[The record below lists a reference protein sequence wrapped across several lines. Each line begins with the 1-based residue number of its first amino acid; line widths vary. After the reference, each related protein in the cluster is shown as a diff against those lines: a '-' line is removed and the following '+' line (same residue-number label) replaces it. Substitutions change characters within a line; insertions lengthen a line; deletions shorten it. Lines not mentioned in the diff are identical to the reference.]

1 MKSHRVDMGGVE
13 RREHE
18 RFAMQVA
25 VEATHGASTVS
36 FISEDLS
43 VGGAK
48 ILRNR
53 GEGELPLGEEVD
65 VTVALPGRA
74 EPLAA
79 KATVR
84 WSRGGAVGIQF
95 GRAAQAALAA
105 FFASVVGL
113 SGLTASAAT
122 TTVPTFDPNAT
133 TELTSD
139 GGERP
144 DEYVLLG
151 AFERQRAQMD
161 RCVEQAKHGDEAQLQ
176 GTATMEVLLN
186 PAGKR
191 PLGIN
196 GKVSDDAPKDA
207 GLMECLRAA
216 TAAAPY
222 PGYDGPPVIVEFD
235 FEIDAGTA
243 IED

>member
-1 MKSHRVDMGGVE
+1 M
-13 RREHE
+13 
-18 RFAMQVA
+18 AVA
-25 VEATHGASTVS
+25 IEATVGASRLNFT
-36 FISEDLS
+36 SEDLS

-48 ILRNR
+48 LV
-53 GEGELPLGEEVD
+53 GEGSLPVGEEVE
-65 VTVALPGRA
+65 VSVALPGRA
-74 EPLAA
+74 DPLAA
-79 KATVR
+79 KAEVR
-84 WSRGGAVGIQF
+84 WSRGRAVGIRF

-113 SGLTASAAT
+113 SGATANATTAS
-122 TTVPTFDPNAT
+122 VPTFDPNAT
-133 TELTSD
+133 TELSAD
-139 GGERP
+139 GAERP

-161 RCVEQAKHGDEAQLQ
+161 RCVEDAKAGDEAQLA

-196 GKVSDDAPKDA
+196 GKVSEDAPQDT
-207 GLMECLRAA
+207 GLLECLRSA
-216 TAAAPY
+216 TANAPY

-235 FEIDAGTA
+235 FEIDAGHE

>member
-1 MKSHRVDMGGVE
+1 M
-13 RREHE
+13 
-18 RFAMQVA
+18 
-25 VEATHGASTVS
+25 
-36 FISEDLS
+36 
-43 VGGAK
+43 
-48 ILRNR
+48 
-53 GEGELPLGEEVD
+53 
-65 VTVALPGRA
+65 
-74 EPLAA
+74 AA

-84 WSRGGAVGIQF
+84 WSCGGAVGIQF

-113 SGLTASAAT
+113 SGLTANAAT

-161 RCVEQAKHGDEAQLQ
+161 RCVEEAKHGEDGQLA

-191 PLGIN
+191 PLGVN
-196 GKVSDDAPKDA
+196 GKVSEDAPQDT

-235 FEIDAGTA
+235 FEIDAGTE

>member
-1 MKSHRVDMGGVE
+1 MDGVGAE
-13 RREHE
+13 RREHQ
-18 RFAMQVA
+18 RFPLRII
-25 VEATHGASTVS
+25 VEATHGATTWSCT
-36 FISEDLS
+36 SEDLS

-48 ILRNR
+48 IVGGALPV
-53 GEGELPLGEEVD
+53 GEAVD
-65 VTVALPGRA
+65 VRVGLPGRS

-79 KATVR
+79 KAMVR
-84 WSRGGAVGIQF
+84 WSRGGSAGIQF

-113 SGLTASAAT
+113 SGATASAT
-122 TTVPTFDPNAT
+122 TATVPSFDPDAT

-144 DEYVLLG
+144 DEFVLLG

-161 RCVEQAKHGDEAQLQ
+161 RCVEQAKGGEDVTLQ

-186 PAGKR
+186 PEGAR

-196 GKVSDDAPKDA
+196 AEVSSDAPENP
-207 GLMECLRAA
+207 GLVDCLRSA
-216 TAAAPY
+216 TASAPY
-222 PGYDGPPVIVEFD
+222 PGYDGPPVVVEFD
-235 FEIDAGTA
+235 FEIDAGYA

>member
-1 MKSHRVDMGGVE
+1 MDGVGAE

-18 RFAMQVA
+18 RFPLQVA
-25 VEATHGASTVS
+25 IQATHGASTLS
-36 FISEDLS
+36 FTSEDLS

-48 ILRNR
+48 LVGDGALPV
-53 GEGELPLGEEVD
+53 GEFVD
-65 VTVALPGRA
+65 VTVALPGQTQ
-74 EPLAA
+74 PLAA
-79 KATVR
+79 KAKVR
-84 WSRGGAVGIQF
+84 WSRGGALGIQF

-113 SGLTASAAT
+113 SGASANAT
-122 TTVPTFDPNAT
+122 AAAVPTFDPNAT
-133 TELTSD
+133 TELTAD
-139 GGERP
+139 GAERP
-144 DEYVLLG
+144 DELVLLG

-161 RCVEQAKHGDEAQLQ
+161 RCVEQAKEGEDVQLQ

-196 GKVSDDAPKDA
+196 GKVSDDAPKDTS
-207 GLMECLRAA
+207 LMECLRVA

-235 FEIDAGTA
+235 FEIDAGYE

>member
-1 MKSHRVDMGGVE
+1 MGGAE

-18 RFAMQVA
+18 RFAIKVA
-25 VEATHGASTVS
+25 VEATFGASSWS
-36 FISEDLS
+36 FTSEDLS

-48 ILRNR
+48 ILRDH
-53 GEGELPLGEEVD
+53 GEDALPLGQDVD

-74 EPLAA
+74 EPLATQ
-79 KATVR
+79 ATVR
-84 WSRGGAVGIQF
+84 WSRGRAVGIQF
-95 GRAAQAALAA
+95 GRAAQAALAG

-113 SGLTASAAT
+113 GGLTANAAT
-122 TTVPTFDPNAT
+122 TTVPTFDPNTT

-161 RCVEQAKHGDEAQLQ
+161 RCVEQVKHGDEAQLK
-176 GTATMEVLLN
+176 GTATMEVFLN
-186 PAGKR
+186 PEGKR
-191 PLGIN
+191 PLVVN
-196 GKVSDDAPKDA
+196 GKVSDDAPKDT

>member
-1 MKSHRVDMGGVE
+1 MSGVGLD

-18 RFAMQVA
+18 RFPLQVA
-25 VEATHGASTVS
+25 IQATHGASTLS
-36 FISEDLS
+36 FTSEDLS

-48 ILRNR
+48 IVPRAASEGSLPV
-53 GEGELPLGEEVD
+53 GEDVE
-65 VTVALPGRA
+65 VTVALPGQSA
-74 EPLAA
+74 PLAA
-79 KATVR
+79 KAKVR
-84 WSRGGAVGIQF
+84 WSRGGAIGIQF

-113 SGLTASAAT
+113 SGATANAT
-122 TTVPTFDPNAT
+122 TAAVPTFDPNAT
-133 TELTSD
+133 TELTAE

-144 DEYVLLG
+144 DEFVLLG

-161 RCVEQAKHGDEAQLQ
+161 RCVEQSKDGEDIKLE

-196 GKVSDDAPKDA
+196 GKVSDDAPKDT

-216 TAAAPY
+216 TASAPY

-235 FEIDAGTA
+235 FEIDAGYE

>member
-1 MKSHRVDMGGVE
+1 MVTPVMNGASAE

-18 RFAMQVA
+18 RFPLQVA
-25 VEATHGASTVS
+25 IEAIHGDSTLS
-36 FISEDLS
+36 FTSEDLS

-48 ILRNR
+48 IV
-53 GEGELPLGEEVD
+53 GDGSLPVGEEVD
-65 VTVALPGRA
+65 VSLALPGQSA
-74 EPLAA
+74 PLAA
-79 KATVR
+79 KAEVR
-84 WSRGGAVGIQF
+84 WSRGGAVGLRF
-95 GRAAQAALAA
+95 GRVAQAALAA

-113 SGLTASAAT
+113 SGATASANVAA
-122 TTVPTFDPNAT
+122 VPNFDPNAT
-133 TELTSD
+133 TELTEE

-144 DEYVLLG
+144 DEFVLLG

-161 RCVEQAKHGDEAQLQ
+161 RCVDDAKAGDDVTLK

-186 PAGKR
+186 PAGHR

-196 GKVSDDAPKDA
+196 GKVSDDAPKDT
-207 GLMECLRAA
+207 GLMECLRVA
-216 TAAAPY
+216 TASAPY

-235 FEIDAGTA
+235 FEIDAGYE

>member
-1 MKSHRVDMGGVE
+1 MNGGVE
-13 RREHE
+13 RRQHE
-18 RFAMQVA
+18 RFALEVA
-25 VEATHGASTVS
+25 IEATHGASTLS
-36 FISEDLS
+36 FTSEDLS

-48 ILRNR
+48 IVGDGALPI
-53 GEGELPLGEEVD
+53 GEDVD
-65 VTVALPGRA
+65 VSLALPGHSQ
-74 EPLAA
+74 PLEA

-84 WSRGGAVGIQF
+84 WSRGGAFGIQF

-113 SGLTASAAT
+113 SGMSASAAAST
-122 TTVPTFDPNAT
+122 SVPTFDPNAT
-133 TELTSD
+133 TELSSD
-139 GGERP
+139 GAERP

-151 AFERQRAQMD
+151 AFENQRARMD
-161 RCVEQAKHGDEAQLQ
+161 RCVEAAKDGADVQLQ

-191 PLGIN
+191 PLGVN
-196 GKVSDDAPKDA
+196 GKVSEDAPTDTS
-207 GLMECLRAA
+207 LVECLRAA

-235 FEIDAGTA
+235 FEIDAGFEL
-243 IED
+243 ED

>member
-1 MKSHRVDMGGVE
+1 MNGGAE

-18 RFAMQVA
+18 RFPLKVA
-25 VEATHGASTVS
+25 IEATHGASTLS
-36 FISEDLS
+36 FTSEDLS

-48 ILRNR
+48 I
-53 GEGELPLGEEVD
+53 VSAD
-65 VTVALPGRA
+65 AQHDALPIGEDVDLSLMLPGQTQRL
-74 EPLAA
+74 EA

-84 WSRGGAVGIQF
+84 WSRGGALGIQF

-113 SGLTASAAT
+113 SGMSASAAAST
-122 TTVPTFDPNAT
+122 SVPTFDPNAT
-133 TELTSD
+133 TELSAD
-139 GGERP
+139 GAERP

-151 AFERQRAQMD
+151 AFENQREQMD
-161 RCVEQAKHGDEAQLQ
+161 RCVEAAKAGEDVQLQ

-186 PAGKR
+186 PAGRR

-196 GKVSDDAPKDA
+196 GKVSDDAPADT

-235 FEIDAGTA
+235 FEIDAGFE

>member
-1 MKSHRVDMGGVE
+1 MNGGAE

-18 RFAMQVA
+18 RFPLKVA
-25 VEATHGASTVS
+25 IEATHGASILS
-36 FISEDLS
+36 FTSEDLS

-48 ILRNR
+48 LV
-53 GEGELPLGEEVD
+53 GENVGECALPIGEDVD
-65 VTVALPGRA
+65 VSLALPGRSK
-74 EPLAA
+74 PLEA

-84 WSRGGAVGIQF
+84 WSRGGALGIQF

-113 SGLTASAAT
+113 SGMSASAAAST
-122 TTVPTFDPNAT
+122 SVPTFDPNAT
-133 TELTSD
+133 TELTED
-139 GGERP
+139 GVERP

-151 AFERQRAQMD
+151 AFENQRAQMD
-161 RCVEQAKHGDEAQLQ
+161 RCVEVAKDGDDVQLQ

-196 GKVSDDAPKDA
+196 GKVSDDAPADA

-235 FEIDAGTA
+235 FEIDAGVE
-243 IED
+243 IEE

>member
-1 MKSHRVDMGGVE
+1 MNGGAE

-18 RFAMQVA
+18 RFPLKVA
-25 VEATHGASTVS
+25 IEATHGASTLS
-36 FISEDLS
+36 FTSEDLS

-48 ILRNR
+48 I
-53 GEGELPLGEEVD
+53 VSAD
-65 VTVALPGRA
+65 AQHDALPIGEDVDLSLMLPGQTQRL
-74 EPLAA
+74 EA

-84 WSRGGAVGIQF
+84 WSRGGALGIQF

-113 SGLTASAAT
+113 SGMSASAAAST
-122 TTVPTFDPNAT
+122 SVPTFDPNAT
-133 TELTSD
+133 AELSAD
-139 GGERP
+139 GAERP

-151 AFERQRAQMD
+151 AFENQREQMD
-161 RCVEQAKHGDEAQLQ
+161 RCVEAAKAGEDVQLQ

-186 PAGKR
+186 PAGRR

-196 GKVSDDAPKDA
+196 GKVSDDAPADT

-235 FEIDAGTA
+235 FEIDAGFE